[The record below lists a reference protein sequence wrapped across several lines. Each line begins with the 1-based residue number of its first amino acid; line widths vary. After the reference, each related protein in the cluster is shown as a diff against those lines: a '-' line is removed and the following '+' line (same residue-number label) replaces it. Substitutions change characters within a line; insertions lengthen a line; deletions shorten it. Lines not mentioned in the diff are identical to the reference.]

1 MSVFAFQEIIP
12 RARSPPF
19 QIHQP
24 QQKMMNLEDNIM
36 DKPTVGI
43 VYKLAN
49 GKRIRID
56 VSIEVKELL
65 EQSDRQTRSQGRQDR
80 RHLDFVENVDELD
93 SVHTQPQEDIAD
105 LINRMDSYKRLY
117 SAIDKLSEIQRR
129 RLLLHHVHKLTHK
142 QIAVLEGVDQSAIGQ
157 SIKRAIEQLRKHLTK

>member
-1 MSVFAFQEIIP
+1 
-12 RARSPPF
+12 
-19 QIHQP
+19 
-24 QQKMMNLEDNIM
+24 M

-65 EQSDRQTRSQGRQDR
+65 EQSDRQTRSQRRKDR
-80 RHLDFVENVDELD
+80 RYLDFVESVDELD
-93 SVHTQPQEDIAD
+93 NAQTQPQEDIAD
-105 LINRMDSYKRLY
+105 LVDRMDSYQRLY
-117 SAIDKLSEIQRR
+117 SAIDKLSEVQRR
-129 RLLLHHVHKLTHK
+129 RLLLHYVHKLTHK

-157 SIKRAIEQLRKHLTK
+157 SIKRAIVQLRKHLAK